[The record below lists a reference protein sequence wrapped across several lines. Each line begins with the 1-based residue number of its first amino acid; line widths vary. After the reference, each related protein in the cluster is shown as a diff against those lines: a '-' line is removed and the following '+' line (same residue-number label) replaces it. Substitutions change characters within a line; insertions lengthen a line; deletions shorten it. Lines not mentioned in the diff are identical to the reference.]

1 MVIYFDNA
9 ATTAVKPEVLEA
21 MLPFFKDCYGNPS
34 SIFYSKG
41 REAGE
46 EVAKARKTI
55 AGCLGCK
62 DTEIFFTSCGSEAD
76 NWAIKGIAQAYK
88 SRGKNKIITSQIEHH
103 AVINTC
109 KFLEKNGFE
118 VVYLPVD
125 EYGTVSADALREA
138 VDDKTALVSVMYAN
152 NEIGTIEPIEEL
164 CKIAH
169 EVGAL
174 FHTDAVQ
181 AVGAV
186 PIDVK
191 KLGVDML
198 SLSGHKFHAPKG
210 IGALYV
216 RTGIRPENLIHGGMQ
231 EKGRRAGTENT
242 AYIVGLAKA
251 LEIAVSTME
260 EKTARV
266 TAIRDKIIK
275 GITETIPYVN
285 LNGHPQNRLPGNVNF
300 SFKYIEGE
308 SLLLWLDINGIAVS
322 SGSACA
328 SDSLD
333 PSHVLLATGLPH
345 EIAHGSLR
353 ISIGDENTEEEA
365 DKLLEV
371 LPGIVQRLR
380 EMSPL
385 YENVEKE

>member
-76 NWAIKGIAQAYK
+76 NWAIKGIAHAYK

-169 EVGAL
+169 EAGAL

-216 RTGIRPENLIHGGMQ
+216 RTSIRPENLIHGGMQ

>member
-169 EVGAL
+169 EAGAL

-216 RTGIRPENLIHGGMQ
+216 RTSIRPENLIHGGMQ

>member
-164 CKIAH
+164 
-169 EVGAL
+169 
-174 FHTDAVQ
+174 
-181 AVGAV
+181 
-186 PIDVK
+186 
-191 KLGVDML
+191 
-198 SLSGHKFHAPKG
+198 
-210 IGALYV
+210 
-216 RTGIRPENLIHGGMQ
+216 
-231 EKGRRAGTENT
+231 
-242 AYIVGLAKA
+242 
-251 LEIAVSTME
+251 
-260 EKTARV
+260 
-266 TAIRDKIIK
+266 
-275 GITETIPYVN
+275 
-285 LNGHPQNRLPGNVNF
+285 
-300 SFKYIEGE
+300 
-308 SLLLWLDINGIAVS
+308 
-322 SGSACA
+322 
-328 SDSLD
+328 
-333 PSHVLLATGLPH
+333 
-345 EIAHGSLR
+345 
-353 ISIGDENTEEEA
+353 
-365 DKLLEV
+365 
-371 LPGIVQRLR
+371 
-380 EMSPL
+380 
-385 YENVEKE
+385 